1 MASQREIDLFASSS
15 PEPERKRPARG
26 GGGGGG
32 RRGGGGRGGGGGG
45 GRGTKKKDGKGV
57 ALRSMQIFVKPQVG
71 HRILIDV
78 MPHDTVG
85 DVKAKIEDFGDG
97 LPILPP
103 NMQRLY
109 YLGRQLDD
117 GSTLRHSNIH
127 HGDTLELRWRE
138 GDATDYLFNAE

>member
-1 MASQREIDLFASSS
+1 M
-15 PEPERKRPARG
+15 KRIP
-26 GGGGGG
+26 
-32 RRGGGGRGGGGGG
+32 
-45 GRGTKKKDGKGV
+45 TKKQRLSQEHLPKTAYK
-57 ALRSMQIFVKPQVG
+57 LPKSEITN

-78 MPHDTVG
+78 TPGDTVG